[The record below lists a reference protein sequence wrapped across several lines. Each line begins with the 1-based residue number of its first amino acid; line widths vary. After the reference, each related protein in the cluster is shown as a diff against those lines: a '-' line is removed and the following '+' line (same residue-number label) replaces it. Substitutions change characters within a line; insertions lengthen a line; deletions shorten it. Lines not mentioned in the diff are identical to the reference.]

1 MEIMKFENVYK
12 TFKEHGETIDAFK
25 KASFTLNSGELVAI
39 IGPMGQVSLPC

>member
-12 TFKEHGETIDAFK
+12 TFKEHGETIEAFK
-25 KASFTLNSGELVAI
+25 EASFTLNSGELVAI